1 MNQPP
6 TTGSQAYASHNDPGA
21 NNYGHGNNGAV
32 GGAGPGQHDAPLGGT
47 GERGQ
52 GSNMAM
58 NMVMGKLTGNKQS
71 HGGGYNVSPVAGLSM
86 RTS

>member
-1 MNQPP
+1 
-6 TTGSQAYASHNDPGA
+6 
-21 NNYGHGNNGAV
+21 
-32 GGAGPGQHDAPLGGT
+32 
-47 GERGQ
+47 
-52 GSNMAM
+52 MAM